1 MSGHGHHHHDH
12 DHHHDHEHGSELG
25 PMDLRVRALESILV
39 EKGYVDP
46 AAIDAIV
53 ETYETRVGPR
63 NGARVVAKAWADP
76 AFRERLRE
84 DATEA
89 IASLGFTGRQGEHM
103 VAVENTPDE
112 HNMVVCTL
120 CSCYPWPV
128 LGLPPVWYKSA
139 PYRSRAVMDPRGVL
153 AEFGVILPEETRIR
167 VWDSTA
173 EIRYL
178 VIPMRPEGT
187 DGWSEEA
194 LADLVTRDSMIGTGL
209 ALDPASIAAPGGSS

>member
-1 MSGHGHHHHDH
+1 MADNDRSHSHD
-12 DHHHDHEHGSELG
+12 HGSELSEVQ
-25 PMDLRVRALESILV
+25 LRVRALESILT

-46 AAIDAIV
+46 AAIDALV
-53 ETYETRVGPR
+53 ETYETRIGPR
-63 NGARVVAKAWADP
+63 NGAKVVAKAWADP
-76 AFRERLRE
+76 AYREWLLK
-84 DATEA
+84 DATAA
-89 IASLGFTGRQGEHM
+89 IAALGFTGRQGEHM

-139 PYRSRAVMDPRGVL
+139 PYRSRAVIDPRGVL
-153 AEFGVILPEETRIR
+153 AEFGVTLPEETRIR

-178 VIPMRPEGT
+178 VVPMRPEGT
-187 DGWSEEA
+187 EGWDEEA
-194 LADLVTRDSMIGTGL
+194 LADLVTRDSMIGVGL
-209 ALDPASIAAPGGSS
+209 PLRPDQVVRS